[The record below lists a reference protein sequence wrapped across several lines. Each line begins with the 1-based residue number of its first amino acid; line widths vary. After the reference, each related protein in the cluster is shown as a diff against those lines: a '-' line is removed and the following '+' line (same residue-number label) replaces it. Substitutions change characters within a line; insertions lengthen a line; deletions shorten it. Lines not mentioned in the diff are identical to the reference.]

1 MPGTPAQQTL
11 PDLFRAAVG
20 RDGAGPFLTYYDDVS
35 GERIEL
41 SAVTTANWVAKTA
54 NLLVDE
60 YDLESGETVAIG
72 LPPHWLGVVWALSTW
87 SAGAAVTTGEG
98 SLAITGPDFGIRG
111 SRETVASALL
121 PLGGRFREPLPAG
134 VHDYGAEVY
143 NHPDLFVPFD
153 PPAPASPAYDER
165 SHADL
170 ISTAQ
175 PIADRL
181 LTTTDLVSPP
191 GIETLVGV
199 ISGGGSIVLCR
210 NLDPAKLER
219 RITDEKVDRVVEGS

>member
-1 MPGTPAQQTL
+1 MSRVL
-11 PDLFRAAVG
+11 PELFAAAVR
-20 RDGAGPFLTYYDDVS
+20 RDGGAPFLTYYDDAT

-87 SAGAAVTTGEG
+87 SVGAALTSGTGT
-98 SLAITGPDFGIRG
+98 LAITGPDVAIRG

-121 PLGGRFREPLPAG
+121 PLGGRFREPLPDG

-143 NHPDLFVPFD
+143 NHPDVFVPFD
-153 PPAPASPAYDER
+153 PPAPDSPAYDDLT
-165 SHADL
+165 HDDL
-170 ISTAQ
+170 ISTAD
-175 PIADRL
+175 PVADRIL
-181 LTTTDLVSPP
+181 VTRDLAGRDGVRL
-191 GIETLVGV
+191 LVGV

-210 NLDPAKLER
+210 NLDATKLER
-219 RITDEKVDRVVEGS
+219 RIADEKVDRVVEG

>member
-1 MPGTPAQQTL
+1 MSRVQPE
-11 PDLFRAAVG
+11 LFAAAVR
-20 RDGAGPFLTYYDDVS
+20 RDGGAPFLTYYDDTT

-87 SAGAAVTTGEG
+87 SAGASLTSGTG
-98 SLAITGPDFGIRG
+98 SLAITGPDFAIRG

-121 PLGGRFREPLPAG
+121 PLGGRFREPLPDG
-134 VHDYGAEVY
+134 IHDYGAEVY
-143 NHPDLFVPFD
+143 NHPDVFVPFD
-153 PPAPASPAYDER
+153 PPVPTSSAYDDLT
-165 SHADL
+165 HDDL
-170 ISTAQ
+170 IGTAE
-175 PIADRL
+175 PVTDRIL
-181 LTTTDLVSPP
+181 VTRDLTTRDGVSL
-191 GIETLVGV
+191 LVGV

-210 NLDPAKLER
+210 NLDATKLER
-219 RITDEKVDRVVEGS
+219 RVADEKVDRVMEG

>member
-1 MPGTPAQQTL
+1 MTL
-11 PDLFRAAVG
+11 PELFGAAVR
-20 RDGAGPFLTYYDDVS
+20 RDGANPFLTYYDDVT

-72 LPPHWLGVVWALSTW
+72 LPAHWLGVVWALSTW
-87 SAGAAVTTGEG
+87 SAGAAVTTGDG
-98 SLAITGPDFGIRG
+98 ALAITGPDFAVHGT
-111 SRETVASALL
+111 RETIASALL

-153 PPAPASPAYDER
+153 PPTAGSPAYDGR
-165 SHADL
+165 THAEL
-170 ISTAQ
+170 IAGAA
-175 PIADRL
+175 PISDRV
-181 LTTTDLVSPP
+181 LTTTSLVSAE
-191 GIETLVGV
+191 GIGTLVGV
-199 ISGGGSIVLCR
+199 IAGGGSIVLCR
-210 NLDPAKLER
+210 NLDPAKLDR
-219 RITDEKVDRVVEGS
+219 RVADEKVDRVLEEL